1 MSANL
6 MFWIQSIVAS
16 SILILVALLVAKRCR
31 RSASTAH
38 FSLML
43 TLVLVPVYL
52 IASAL
57 LQPYQISVVSLP
69 MPSQTSLRFG
79 DSVKSGDG
87 TLPIKPTA
95 RKPSKLLKS
104 SSDRQSTEFRNV
116 TSEPASAKNQTASQE
131 LSTSRASASVF
142 EPPRMRNTAPSV
154 VGILGVLWLVGVL
167 LGILRLVVGGRI
179 IFKIVLNAREVRLD
193 PVGFKVRKLLL
204 DHQIKLCESD
214 QINSP
219 MAIGVGCR
227 SVILPTGFFRQFSSS
242 SVDRALVHE
251 AAHIIR
257 RDQYWLLLQRL
268 VGVAFWPHILVHLL
282 NRAIDETREDVCDN
296 FVLQYYRAVDY
307 SRDLLQMSQSLTSDG
322 AGILAP
328 GLFSRR
334 NLARRVSSLLSH
346 QRDSRFALGRLQA
359 LGIAAVL
366 TITCGSL
373 AALGVGIQ
381 EPALHQY
388 VTEGAK
394 GVFEPMFQSVEMT
407 ANCPGDLKLQIDSK
421 SQYRIGQIRYGS
433 AGSTRVGFAVKFNE
447 HGDFDLY
454 LDRNRDRVITEQE
467 RVEGSGPTRTCRLD
481 TEVAGQ
487 SLDKQDVAEL
497 PARKIERRV
506 VFRKSYSSDRIGFA
520 TVGYMEG
527 IVELTVD
534 DIKKKAIVRRV
545 DATGNGLFNDSADRT
560 WIDVD
565 GNDEWD
571 PVTEMFSPKPFI
583 EVDGTRFA
591 VKANEQGTRFQL
603 IPNSLAGTVT
613 LAPRVLDGAKVTE
626 VKVMMRGNDLSAI
639 TIQGLDPV
647 EVPTGTYRL
656 ENVEIVVRDPKTKL
670 NSSFV
675 FSSAGRLKSR
685 ENVRAFVVADGKTV
699 EIDPIGELVFRLF
712 SDAQFQR
719 AEKLRLSPRLFTQD
733 GLNLSS
739 SFIAVGPSGTSNR
752 ESSVKTRVTNSNGET
767 IFGDE
772 SYFW

>member
-1 MSANL
+1 MSASL
-6 MFWIQSIVAS
+6 IFWIQSFVAS
-16 SILILVALLVAKRCR
+16 SALILFALLVARGCR

-38 FSLML
+38 FGLML
-43 TLVLVPVYL
+43 TLVLIPVYL
-52 IASAL
+52 VANTF
-57 LQPYQISVVSLP
+57 LQPYQLSVVSLS
-69 MPSQTSLRFG
+69 MPNQKPFQISNQVESGIETPHI
-79 DSVKSGDG
+79 KSR
-87 TLPIKPTA
+87 A
-95 RKPSKLLKS
+95 RRPSASLKS
-104 SSDRQSTEFRNV
+104 SVDRKPTKSPSF
-116 TSEPASAKNQTASQE
+116 TSGPASIDSETVNDELAKS
-131 LSTSRASASVF
+131 LASASDF
-142 EPPRMRNTAPSV
+142 EPLSMKDRVPSV
-154 VGILGVLWLVGVL
+154 VQILGVLWLAGVL

-179 IFKIVLNAREVRLD
+179 VFNIVSNAKEVRAD
-193 PVGFKVRKLLL
+193 PVGVDVRKLLL
-204 DHQIKLCESD
+204 DHQIRLYESD

-219 MAIGVGCR
+219 LAIGVGRR
-227 SVILPTGFFRQFSSS
+227 SVILPVGFLSQFGSS
-242 SVDRALVHE
+242 SVGRALVHE

-257 RDQYWLLLQRL
+257 HDQYWLLIQRFI
-268 VGVAFWPHILVHLL
+268 GVVLWPHILVHLL

-307 SRDLLQMSQSLTSDG
+307 SRDLLQMSQSLACDG
-322 AGILAP
+322 SGLLAP

-346 QRDSRFALGRLQA
+346 QRDSRFSISRLQA
-359 LGIAAVL
+359 FGIAVVL

-388 VTEGAK
+388 VTDGAK
-394 GVFEPMFQSVEMT
+394 GVFEPMFRSVEMA
-407 ANCPGDLKLQIDSK
+407 ANCPSDLKLQIGEE

-433 AGSTRVGFAVKFNE
+433 AGSTRVGFAVRFDE
-447 HGDFDLY
+447 QGGFDLF

-487 SLDKQDVAEL
+487 SLEKQDVAEL
-497 PARKIERRV
+497 PVRKIERRV
-506 VFRKSYSSDRIGFA
+506 IFRKSYSSDRIGFA

-527 IVELTVD
+527 VVELTVD
-534 DIKKKAIVRRV
+534 DQKEKVVVRRV

-565 GNDEWD
+565 GNNEWD

-613 LAPRVLDGAKVTE
+613 LAPRVVDGAKVTE

-647 EVPTGTYRL
+647 EVPTGTYRI

-675 FSSAGRLKSR
+675 FSSAGRLKSP

-719 AEKLRLSPRLFTQD
+719 AEKLRMSPRLFTQD

-739 SFIAVGPSGTSNR
+739 SFIAVGLSGTSNR
-752 ESSVKTRVTNSNGET
+752 ESSVKTRVTNSTGKT